1 MNSPVYA
8 TVLRKLLLIGA
19 IQGWAF
25 WGLWK
30 SHELKVWPAT
40 DALSERAL
48 LYFALAV
55 PLAIYLTEG
64 IASLTRQR
72 RLFVL
77 GVVAVIFP
85 LLGAYSGWVDD
96 FSIRLSDYIPFARP
110 SDALAA
116 MVLGFVLIPLLA
128 HFDSQARSWSY
139 HELLETAWRN
149 VILCISAAFL
159 TGTFWM
165 VLSAGSELLHLIGL
179 NFMQDLIKESIFS
192 IPVTGIA
199 FGAAFALAL
208 ARAEMVVTLRRFQLS
223 MLAWLL
229 PLLMVF
235 ILVWVVALPFTGV
248 ELLFET
254 HSAAFILT
262 WCAALCISFVNAA
275 YQDGQAAPPYGKFLS
290 KLLAATWLGLPV
302 VVGVAW
308 WAMWL
313 RIAQHGWS
321 EDRVWGM
328 FVVLMATLYVAGYAA
343 SALRRNGWLSSIG
356 KTNMWSAVILCL
368 CLLALISP
376 IADARRIA
384 VNSQMQRLTSQTIA
398 SDQFDFAYLRWDA
411 GKYGQDALHLL
422 EAGIA
427 HPERDALASK
437 AKQALAQTNRYRPD
451 TGVRALSM
459 EELRQRIRVVPA
471 ATTLDDAILKALQAE
486 SKNWQL
492 QQCFNTQAQCT
503 VWQVDLNADG
513 VPETVA
519 LIKNQWGDTG
529 SALVMQQNGG
539 QYRLVG
545 SLLLGSKPFSK
556 QLEQIERGEFKIVS
570 PVWRE
575 VEMLG
580 QRLQLTL
587 SPQPPTP

>member
-1 MNSPVYA
+1 M
-8 TVLRKLLLIGA
+8 LRKLLLVGA
-19 IQGWAF
+19 VQGWAF

-30 SHELKVWPAT
+30 THELKVWPAT

-48 LYFALAV
+48 LYFAVAV
-55 PLAIYLTEG
+55 PLVIYLTEG

-72 RLFVL
+72 RLFIL
-77 GVVAVIFP
+77 GVIAILFP

-96 FSIRLSDYIPFARP
+96 ISVRLSDFIPFARP

-128 HFDSQARSWSY
+128 HFDSKARSWSY
-139 HELLETAWRN
+139 HELFETAWRN

-159 TGTFWM
+159 TATFWM
-165 VLSAGSELLHLIGL
+165 VLFAGSELLHLIGL
-179 NFMQDLIKESIFS
+179 NFMRELIKESIFS

-229 PLLMVF
+229 PLLMMF
-235 ILVWVVALPFTGV
+235 ILVWVIALPFTGV
-248 ELLFET
+248 ELLFKT
-254 HSAAFILT
+254 HNAAFILT

-290 KLLAATWLGLPV
+290 KLLAAVWLGLPV

-313 RIAQHGWS
+313 RIAQHDWS

-328 FVVLMATLYVAGYAA
+328 FVVLMATLYVTGYAV
-343 SALRRNGWLSSIG
+343 SALRRDGWLSSIG

-368 CLLALISP
+368 GLLALISP

-384 VNSQMQRLTSQTIA
+384 VNSQMQRLANQTVA
-398 SDQFDFAYLRWDA
+398 NDKFDFAYLRWDA

-422 EAGIA
+422 AAGIT

-437 AKQALAQTNRYRPD
+437 AKQILAQAERYRPD
-451 TGVRALSM
+451 TGVKALSV
-459 EELRQRIRVVPA
+459 EELRQRFRALPTT
-471 ATTLDDAILKALQAE
+471 ATLNDAILKALQSE
-486 SKNWQL
+486 SKNWAV
-492 QQCFNTQAQCT
+492 QQCFNTQTQCA
-503 VWQVDLNADG
+503 VWQIDLNADG
-513 VPETVA
+513 ASEAVV
-519 LIKNQWGDTG
+519 LIKNQWNDSGN
-529 SALVMQQNGG
+529 ALVMQQIGD
-539 QYRLVG
+539 QYRLIG
-545 SLLLGSKPFSK
+545 NLSLDSKPFSK
-556 QLEQIERGEFKIVS
+556 QLEQIERNEFKIVS
-570 PVWRE
+570 PAWSE

-580 QRLQLTL
+580 QRLQLRLT
-587 SPQPPTP
+587 PQPQLPE

>member
-1 MNSPVYA
+1 M
-8 TVLRKLLLIGA
+8 LRKLLLIGA
-19 IQGWAF
+19 IQGWTF

-40 DALSERAL
+40 DVLSERAL
-48 LYFALAV
+48 LYFAVAV

-64 IASLTRQR
+64 ITTLNRQR
-72 RLFVL
+72 RLFIL
-77 GVVAVIFP
+77 GVIAILFP

-96 FSIRLSDYIPFARP
+96 ISVRLADFIPFARP

-128 HFDSQARSWSY
+128 HFDSKARSWSY
-139 HELLETAWRN
+139 HELFETAWRN

-159 TGTFWM
+159 TATFWM
-165 VLSAGSELLHLIGL
+165 VLFAGSELLHLIGL
-179 NFMQDLIKESIFS
+179 NFMRELIKESIFS

-208 ARAEMVVTLRRFQLS
+208 ARAEMIVTLRRFQLS

-229 PLLMVF
+229 PLLMMF
-235 ILVWVVALPFTGV
+235 ILVWVIALPFTGV
-248 ELLFET
+248 ELLFKT
-254 HSAAFILT
+254 HNAAFILT

-290 KLLAATWLGLPV
+290 KLLAAVWLGLPV

-328 FVVLMATLYVAGYAA
+328 FVVLMATLYVTGYAV
-343 SALRRNGWLSSIG
+343 SALRREGWLSSIG

-368 CLLALISP
+368 GLLALISP

-384 VNSQMQRLTSQTIA
+384 VSSQMQRLTSQTIA

-411 GKYGQDALHLL
+411 GKYGQNALHLL

-437 AKQALAQTNRYRPD
+437 AKQALVQTNRYLPD
-451 TGVRALSM
+451 TGVKALSE
-459 EELRQRIRVVPA
+459 EELRQRFHVLPA
-471 ATTLDDAILKALQAE
+471 TATLDDAMLKAIQAE

-503 VWQVDLNADG
+503 VWQIDLNADD
-513 VPETVA
+513 VREAVV

-529 SALVMQQNGG
+529 NALVMQQIGD
-539 QYRLVG
+539 QYRLIG
-545 SLLLGSKPFSK
+545 NLSLDSKPFSK
-556 QLEQIERGEFKIVS
+556 QLEQIERNEFKIVS
-570 PVWRE
+570 PAWSE

-580 QRLQLTL
+580 QRLQLRLT
-587 SPQPPTP
+587 PQPQLPE

>member
-1 MNSPVYA
+1 LIESKIIM
-8 TVLRKLLLIGA
+8 LRKLLLIGA
-19 IQGWAF
+19 IQGWAL

-48 LYFALAV
+48 LYFAVAV

-64 IASLTRQR
+64 IAVLTRQR
-72 RLFVL
+72 RLFL
-77 GVVAVIFP
+77 LSVVAILFP

-96 FSIRLSDYIPFARP
+96 VSIRLSDFIPFARP
-110 SDALAA
+110 SDALAGI
-116 MVLGFVLIPLLA
+116 VLGFVLIPLLA
-128 HFDSQARSWSY
+128 HFDPKIRSWSY
-139 HELLETAWRN
+139 HELFETAWRN

-159 TGTFWM
+159 TGAFWM
-165 VLSAGSELLHLIGL
+165 VLLAGSGLLNLIGL
-179 NFMQDLIKESIFS
+179 NFMQDLLKKSIFS
-192 IPVTGIA
+192 IPFTGIA

-208 ARAEMVVTLRRFQLS
+208 ARAEMVVTLRRFKLS
-223 MLAWLL
+223 LLAWLL

-235 ILVWVVALPFTGV
+235 ILMWAVALPFTGV
-248 ELLFET
+248 ELLFKT
-254 HSAAFILT
+254 HNAAFILI

-275 YQDGQAAPPYGKFLS
+275 YQDGQTAPPYGKLLN

-313 RIAQHGWS
+313 RISQHGWS

-328 FVVLMATLYVAGYAA
+328 FVVLMATLHVAGYAA
-343 SALRRNGWLSSIG
+343 SSLRRDGWLSSIG
-356 KTNMWSAVILCL
+356 KTNMWSAVIMCL
-368 CLLALISP
+368 GLLALISP

-398 SDQFDFAYLRWDA
+398 SDKFDFAYLRWDA

-422 EAGIA
+422 GAGIA
-427 HPERDALASK
+427 HPERDVLASK
-437 AKQALAQTNRYRPD
+437 AKQILAQTARYFPD
-451 TGVRALSM
+451 TGVKALSI
-459 EELRQRIRVVPA
+459 EELHQRFHVLPA
-471 ATTLDDAILKALQAE
+471 TATLDDAILKAIQAE

-503 VWQVDLNADG
+503 VWQIDLNADDASEA
-513 VPETVA
+513 VVLT
-519 LIKNQWGDTG
+519 KNQWNDSGN
-529 SALVMQQNGG
+529 ALVMQQIGN
-539 QYRLVG
+539 QYRLIG
-545 SLLLGSKPFSK
+545 NLSLGSKPFSK
-556 QLEQIERGEFKIVS
+556 LLEQIERGEFKIVPPAWS
-570 PVWRE
+570 E
-575 VEMLG
+575 IEMLG

-587 SPQPPTP
+587 NPQPSTP